1 MVERCHGNKHQQW
14 CRRALGTSTYSGS
27 FSFSGTC
34 LTFTVPFTG
43 TYTIE
48 CWGAQGGG
56 TNGIQGCG
64 AYVAGTINLKKDEL
78 LYIYIGQKGSTT
90 NSTGA
95 WNGGGK
101 KGTEANDG
109 CGGGSTDVRL
119 SRHSAGTYNTW
130 GYNSN
135 TNTGDAS
142 LKSRIIVAAGGG
154 GSDDGATASNSNNHA
169 GGLHSNAILYGSKT
183 WVNAS
188 QTTPGNCNNYN
199 VPGGFGYGNQSTGSA
214 CAGGGGGYWGGG
226 ASDFGSIGGSCY
238 ISGHPGCI
246 AIASASST
254 SPSTSGSENSIE
266 RSTHYS
272 GKVFRNTKMIDG
284 TGHVWTTDI
293 GGLELMPNPSGG
305 SYGSG
310 AGHSGNGCCIISG
323 NTIAP

>member
-1 MVERCHGNKHQQW
+1 M
-14 CRRALGTSTYSGS
+14 
-27 FSFSGTC
+27 
-34 LTFTVPFTG
+34 
-43 TYTIE
+43 
-48 CWGAQGGG
+48 
-56 TNGIQGCG
+56 
-64 AYVAGTINLKKDEL
+64 
-78 LYIYIGQKGSTT
+78 
-90 NSTGA
+90 
-95 WNGGGK
+95 
-101 KGTEANDG
+101 
-109 CGGGSTDVRL
+109 
-119 SRHSAGTYNTW
+119 
-130 GYNSN
+130 
-135 TNTGDAS
+135 
-142 LKSRIIVAAGGG
+142 
-154 GSDDGATASNSNNHA
+154 
-169 GGLHSNAILYGSKT
+169 
-183 WVNAS
+183 
-188 QTTPGNCNNYN
+188 
-199 VPGGFGYGNQSTGSA
+199 PGGFGYGNQSTGSA